1 MDLSKYAKQKI
12 EEWRN
17 GLNLTEEEEQIF
29 LLLTKGKSR
38 QIIAGRMKLSM
49 RTIDRRIA
57 AIRKKMEQ
65 MKEGTVRNRSDKE
78 K

>member
-12 EEWRN
+12 EEWRK

-49 RTIDRRIA
+49 RTVDRRIT

-65 MKEGTVRNRSDKE
+65 ME
-78 K
+78 KSNIFSK

>member
-1 MDLSKYAKQKI
+1 MDLSKYAKPKL

-65 MKEGTVRNRSDKE
+65 ME
-78 K
+78 KSNIFSK

>member
-12 EEWRN
+12 EEWRK

-49 RTIDRRIA
+49 RTVDRRIA

-65 MKEGTVRNRSDKE
+65 ME
-78 K
+78 KSNIFSK

>member
-12 EEWRN
+12 EEWRK

-49 RTIDRRIA
+49 RTVARRIA

-65 MKEGTVRNRSDKE
+65 ME
-78 K
+78 KSNIFSK

>member
-1 MDLSKYAKQKI
+1 MDLSKYAKPKL
-12 EEWRN
+12 EEWRK

-29 LLLTKGKSR
+29 ILLTKGKSR

-49 RTIDRRIA
+49 RTVDRRIA

-65 MKEGTVRNRSDKE
+65 ME
-78 K
+78 KSNIFSK